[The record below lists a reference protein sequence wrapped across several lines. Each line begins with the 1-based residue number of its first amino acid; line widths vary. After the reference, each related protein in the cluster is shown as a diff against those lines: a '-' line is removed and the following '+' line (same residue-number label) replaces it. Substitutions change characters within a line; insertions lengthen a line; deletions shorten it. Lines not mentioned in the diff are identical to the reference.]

1 MKKLI
6 LTLAVVL
13 ISNLAIAQTSAK
25 AGVTKA
31 CTNYIEGFYEGDT
44 AKLKE
49 SLQPS
54 LHKFGFWKDKEK
66 NVYNQVGHMS
76 FEQALAFAQDV
87 KDNKKFP
94 AKDAPK
100 EITILDIGDTI
111 AAARVTAWWGI
122 DFILLSK
129 RGDKWMIEQVLWEG
143 PLKKKHYTND

>member
-13 ISNLAIAQTSAK
+13 ISNIAIAQKTSQ

-31 CTNYIEGFYEGDT
+31 CMNYLEGFYEGDT
-44 AKLKE
+44 DKLKA
-49 SLQPS
+49 SLQPT
-54 LHKFGFWKDKEK
+54 LHKFGFWKDKGK
-66 NVYNQVGHMS
+66 DDFRQVNHMS

-100 EITILDIGDTI
+100 EVIILDIGETI
-111 AAARVTAWWGI
+111 AAAKVTAWWGI

-143 PLKKKHYTND
+143 PLTKEHQGK